1 MLVGRKQILLIPA
14 AVACLLAAVGCDEV
28 NDDRIPRMPVNIEI
42 THQGMWET
50 YGVTGFGSSRRFILA
65 TDAQEPAGFPYNT
78 QSRTGFGGVLLIM
91 GQSIATGNVEPLAY
105 DLSCPVERM
114 PDVRVYVDNYG
125 NFDAVCPKCGSRY
138 NVVEAG
144 GTPSGGQ
151 ALDFGYGLRR
161 YWVYGTVNGGYI
173 ITDY

>member
-1 MLVGRKQILLIPA
+1 MQIIGKTACAIAVGILLT
-14 AVACLLAAVGCDEV
+14 LGSCDEV
-28 NDDRIPRMPVNIEI
+28 NDDRIPRMPVNIEF
-42 THQGMWET
+42 THLGMWET
-50 YGVTGFGSSRRFILA
+50 YGVTGFGSSRRFIIA
-65 TDAQEPAGFPYNT
+65 SGMVEPAGFPYNT

-105 DLSCPVERM
+105 DLSCPVERL
-114 PDVRVYVDNYG
+114 PDVRVYVDATG
-125 NFDAVCPKCGSRY
+125 NFDAVCPKCGSHY

-144 GTPSGGQ
+144 GSPVAGQ

-161 YWVYGTVNGGYI
+161 YYVYGTINGGYI